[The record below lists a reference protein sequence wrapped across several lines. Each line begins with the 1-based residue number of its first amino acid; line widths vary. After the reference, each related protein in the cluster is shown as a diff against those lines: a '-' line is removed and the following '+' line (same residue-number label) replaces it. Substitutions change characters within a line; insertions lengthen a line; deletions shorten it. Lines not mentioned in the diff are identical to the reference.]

1 MADGKQAD
9 VHRDVLELVEK
20 KDDPQQEQDVVVAG
34 HHVLCAQVGEG
45 QEVYARYFLD
55 VALVALGHCMCE
67 RVDTC
72 QQKKSDHLECGH
84 DKARPYPRCRLFS
97 GFNFPVPK
105 WSDPIV
111 VTLHDVHQVLVGVR
125 GVFFTKPDVNFA
137 NASVNQ
143 TLLHNGTQ

>member
-72 QQKKSDHLECGH
+72 QQKKSDHLE
-84 DKARPYPRCRLFS
+84 
-97 GFNFPVPK
+97 
-105 WSDPIV
+105 
-111 VTLHDVHQVLVGVR
+111 
-125 GVFFTKPDVNFA
+125 
-137 NASVNQ
+137 
-143 TLLHNGTQ
+143 